1 MRNHSRRNVIAAGMG
16 LLALS
21 IAGCTRALQGRQ
33 EATSTSTSTGTSTS
47 AATSATTAERAAP
60 RVLRTTAAPSKPGS
74 PTTAPP
80 TSSVSIQS
88 PARTTGAPASA
99 PHTGA
104 TTASPPQQHRT
115 VAARQ
120 IAHGPRNKPRL
131 ALTFH
136 GAGDVTYAQQIL
148 EIAAAK
154 KAHITVMAVG
164 TWLQTNPDIGRQIL
178 AAGHELG
185 NHTLS
190 HLDINSMSPRDMRA
204 EVIGCRDL
212 LLRTTGT
219 PGSYFRQSQSPT
231 ASGQLLTIAGQAGY
245 PVVLSYDLDSMDWQ
259 DPGADVVRSNMQA
272 AGPGSIVS
280 MHLGHAGT
288 VQALPAVLDDLRAR
302 GLSAVTVTTLLAG

>member
-1 MRNHSRRNVIAAGMG
+1 MG

-33 EATSTSTSTGTSTS
+33 QPTTTATTS
-47 AATSATTAERAAP
+47 AATSTTTAEQSGP
-60 RVLRTTAAPSKPGS
+60 GVPRTTAAQSKPLRS
-74 PTTAPP
+74 TTAPP
-80 TSSVSIQS
+80 SSTAGTRSS
-88 PARTTGAPASA
+88 ARTTGAPVSAS
-99 PHTGA
+99 HTGA
-104 TTASPPQQHRT
+104 TTAPPPQQHRP

-136 GAGDVTYAQQIL
+136 GAGDISYAQQIL

-154 KAHITVMAVG
+154 KARITVMAVG
-164 TWLQTNPDIGRQIL
+164 TWLQANPDIGQQIL

-190 HLDINSMSPRDMRA
+190 HLDVNSMSPQDMRA

-212 LLRTTGT
+212 LIRTTGT
-219 PGSYFRQSQSPT
+219 PGSYFRQSQSQT

-245 PVVLSYDLDSMDWQ
+245 PVALSYDVDSMDWQ
-259 DPGADVVRSNMQA
+259 DPGPEAVRANMA
-272 AGPGSIVS
+272 AARAGSIVS
-280 MHLGHAGT
+280 LHLGHAGT
-288 VQALPAVLDDLRAR
+288 VQALPTVLDDLRAR